1 MTGTDQHDRTS
12 VLAAAAAHIRL
23 WIWGVLVMSIA
34 AFSALAWINL
44 RDEAARAK
52 ALAVVRDF
60 REARIDLAQGLLH
73 VSLGGGQEAPFDRSQ
88 GIALLQQALASLDRA
103 VVAAALPQEEATRL
117 RTTIADLGAFMVD
130 WTTTS
135 GQGPRATT
143 RLRIAFSELDRMA
156 ESIDSQLR
164 REFRAMS
171 DDHAA
176 AFRIA
181 LGVAAVLVIAM
192 CAMLLVIS
200 GAHERSLAE
209 KRRGERELRRW
220 TDAFEHAG
228 IGIAISEPGT
238 STIQFANTAYAKM
251 RGMTVAEVCG
261 CGIEDLYTP
270 EEAEKVRRMVP
281 ICDREGQLSYE
292 SRYRHKNGTDF
303 PVLVHVISVRDEQGQ
318 VRYRV
323 STPIDITDLKRT
335 QRELAEAQK
344 MEAIGQL
351 TGGVAHDFNNMLTVI
366 SGTIDILADGV
377 ADRPQLAT
385 IARLIDQAAQRGA
398 DLTRQLLAF
407 ARRQPLEPRETDVNA
422 LIGETARLLRPTLGA
437 QVAIRMA
444 LDGEVWPAMID
455 PSQLSNAL
463 INLAVNARDAM
474 PGGGSLTLET
484 TNVVLSENTVCG
496 CGVSVAK
503 PGPYV
508 MITVRDTGTGIPD
521 DIRDKVF
528 QPFFTTK
535 EAGKG
540 TGLGLSM
547 VYGFIKQSG
556 GHIELETAAGK
567 GTAIKLYLPKGE
579 APARQTEVKP
589 GTSPGGSETI
599 LVVEDDD
606 MVRKYVVTQLHSLG
620 YRTLTAVDGP
630 SALALVDAGT
640 PFDLL
645 FTDVVM
651 PGMNGGELA
660 EAVLRRRPGT
670 PVLYTSGFTENAE
683 LDSAL
688 LADGVQMLAKPYR
701 KGDLARKLREV
712 LGPEPTALAV

>member
-1 MTGTDQHDRTS
+1 MKRSPASVRFRRATAALTDLRT
-12 VLAAAAAHIRL
+12 
-23 WIWGVLVMSIA
+23 WIGITA
-34 AFSALAWINL
+34 
-44 RDEAARAK
+44 
-52 ALAVVRDF
+52 ALAVVVFATLTWLHFSDEAHRRNALKTVRDF
-60 REARIDLAQGLLH
+60 REARIDLSQGFLH
-73 VSLGGGQEAPFDRSQ
+73 FALATDADMPFDRAQ
-88 GIALLQQALASLDRA
+88 GVALLQQALSTLGSSSAGSNLSQATIAELHGSIAEVRELLNHFAAPSGPTAAVATKLRIAIHRLDRLADVADVELRDGFWAAVEHNA
-103 VVAAALPQEEATRL
+103 VVFRGGMSAAAALLIVMFGIILKVNASRE
-117 RTTIADLGAFMVD
+117 
-130 WTTTS
+130 TS
-135 GQGPRATT
+135 V
-143 RLRIAFSELDRMA
+143 A
-156 ESIDSQLR
+156 ELR
-164 REFRAMS
+164 R
-171 DDHAA
+171 
-176 AFRIA
+176 
-181 LGVAAVLVIAM
+181 GQV
-192 CAMLLVIS
+192 
-200 GAHERSLAE
+200 
-209 KRRGERELRRW
+209 ELRRW
-220 TDAFEHAG
+220 ADAFENAG
-228 IGIAISEPGT
+228 VAIAITEP
-238 STIQFANTAYAKM
+238 STNTIEFANPAYAAM
-251 RGMTVAEVCG
+251 RGMAVTEVCG
-261 CGIEDLYTP
+261 RNIADLYPP
-270 EEAEKVRRMVP
+270 EEIDHVRRMVAV
-281 ICDREGQLSYE
+281 CDREGRVSFK
-292 SRYRHKNGTDF
+292 SRYRHKDGRVF
-303 PVLVHVISVRDEQGQ
+303 PIQIHITSVRNPDGGL
-318 VRYRV
+318 RYRV
-323 STPIDITDLKRT
+323 STPVDISDLERA
-335 QRELAEAQK
+335 QHQFAEAQK

-422 LIGETARLLRPTLGA
+422 LISETARLLRPTLGA
-437 QVAIRMA
+437 QVTIGMA

-484 TNVVLSENTVCG
+484 TNAVLSESTVCG
-496 CGVSVAK
+496 CGDCVAK
-503 PGPYV
+503 PGAYV
-508 MITVRDTGTGIPD
+508 MIIVRDTGTGIPD

-535 EAGKG
+535 VAGKG

-556 GHIELETAAGK
+556 GHIELDTAAGK

-579 APARQTEVKP
+579 APPRPADVVP
-589 GTSPGGSETI
+589 AASPGGSETI

-606 MVRKYVVTQLHSLG
+606 MVRNYVVAQLRNLG
-620 YRTLTAVDGP
+620 YRPLTAVDGA
-630 SALALVDAGT
+630 SALAIVDAGT

-660 EAVLRRRPGT
+660 EVVLQRRPGT

-688 LADGVQMLAKPYR
+688 LADSVHMLSKPYR

-712 LGPEPTALAV
+712 LGPDRTALAG

>member
-1 MTGTDQHDRTS
+1 MSGTDHHDRTS
-12 VLAAAAAHIRL
+12 VLAAAAAHMRL

-34 AFSALAWINL
+34 AFSTLAWINQ
-44 RDEAARAK
+44 RDEAARVN
-52 ALAVVRDF
+52 ALTVVRDF

-73 VSLGGGQEAPFDRSQ
+73 VSLGGGQEAPFDRTR

-103 VVAAALPQEEATRL
+103 VAAATLPQEEAARL
-117 RTTIADLGAFMVD
+117 RATIADLGAFMVD

-135 GQGPRATT
+135 DQGPRATT
-143 RLRIAFSELDRMA
+143 RLRIAFSGLDRMA
-156 ESIDSQLR
+156 EGIDSQLR
-164 REFRAMS
+164 RDFRAMS
-171 DDHAA
+171 DNHAA

-181 LGVAAVLVIAM
+181 LGVAAMLVVAM

-209 KRRGERELRRW
+209 QRRGERELRRW

-270 EEAEKVRRMVP
+270 AEAEKVRRMVP
-281 ICDREGQLSYE
+281 ICDRDGQLSYE
-292 SRYRHKNGTDF
+292 SLYRHKNGTEF
-303 PVLVHVISVRDEQGQ
+303 PVLVHVISIRDEQGQ

-366 SGTIDILADGV
+366 SGTIEILAEGV
-377 ADRPQLAT
+377 ADRPRLA
-385 IARLIDQAAQRGA
+385 AVAHLIDQAAERGA
-398 DLTRQLLAF
+398 ELTRQLLAF
-407 ARRQPLEPRETDVNA
+407 ARRQPLEPRDTDINGLVA
-422 LIGETARLLRPTLGA
+422 ETAQLLRPTLGA
-437 QVAIRMA
+437 QVQVETK
-444 LDGEVWPAMID
+444 LQPGLWPVTID
-455 PSQLSNAL
+455 PGQLSNAL
-463 INLAVNARDAM
+463 VNLAVNARDAM
-474 PGGGSLTLET
+474 PAGGHLI
-484 TNVVLSENTVCG
+484 LSTRNIENCDFGPFGRDDLAT
-496 CGVSVAK
+496 
-503 PGPYV
+503 GPYV
-508 MITVRDTGTGIPD
+508 VIEVTDTGTGMTD
-521 DIRDKVF
+521 AVRDKVF
-528 QPFFTTK
+528 EPFFTTK

-547 VYGFIKQSG
+547 VYGFIRQSG
-556 GHIELETAAGK
+556 GHVHIDSAEGR
-567 GTAIKLYLPKGE
+567 GTTIRLYLPRGFE
-579 APARQTEVKP
+579 APTRVTEVAAQMP
-589 GTSPGGSETI
+589 RGSETI

-606 MVRKYVVTQLHSLG
+606 MVRNFVVAQLRNLG
-620 YRTLTAVDGP
+620 YRPLTAVDGA
-630 SALALVDAGT
+630 SALAIVDAGT

-660 EAVLRRRPGT
+660 EAVLLRRPGT

-688 LADGVQMLAKPYR
+688 LAGGVHMLAKPYR
-701 KGDLARKLREV
+701 KGNLARKLREV
-712 LGPEPTALAV
+712 LGPDSTALAG